1 MMTNHEEKQIAKYL
15 LDKRLP
21 VDMMLEVKDH
31 MILQIGEIQEKENA
45 NFEDAFEKVKQS
57 WKTELQLGFTFFSNK
72 YYPKIVRKILHKN
85 TFYILYK
92 AYLTELLIVVLWILA
107 AKFSTLEVFET
118 VFLMTNFALVAVAV
132 LVMIFNYDIILQ
144 KIKTKHSFSIYN
156 EGTNYLFVGL
166 MMQLMIYL
174 FYDLTIKNIFSSL
187 NNTNGVDFFDL
198 ITAITSTMIF
208 QSYLIV
214 GVISFYKYK
223 KVLKTVKPFIS
234 ELE

>member
-1 MMTNHEEKQIAKYL
+1 MTNNEEKQIAKYL

-31 MILQIGEIQEKENA
+31 MILQICEIQEKENT
-45 NFEDAFEKVKQS
+45 NFEDAFDKVKES
-57 WKTELQLGFTFFSNK
+57 WKKELKLGFTLFSNRH
-72 YYPKIVRKILHKN
+72 YPKIVRKILHKN

-118 VFLMTNFALVAVAV
+118 VFLMTKFALVAVAV